1 MDLHT
6 RQLLDEAI
14 ALDDK
19 MRVEHACWE
28 AKRAER
34 ERAQARTQL
43 VYKVHEPKVAAQQQ
57 RITPMVDAV
66 DKAWLQ
72 ARLDAFAS
80 IIGEEVAKT
89 QNEIVRKLREEI
101 AGLRAE
107 VESLRQQQK
116 KNKDLSGVV
125 ECGHVRRNYGCPQSA
140 ACRVIDDGLFRAG
153 HPV

>member
-6 RQLLDEAI
+6 RQLVDEAI

-19 MRVEHACWE
+19 MRAECVCWE

-34 ERAQARTQL
+34 ARTQL

-101 AGLRAE
+101 AALRAE
-107 VESLRQQQK
+107 IDHLRQQQK
-116 KNKDLSGVV
+116 RAEICPASYHCKGERR
-125 ECGHVRRNYGCPQSA
+125 EC
-140 ACRVIDDGLFRAG
+140 
-153 HPV
+153 